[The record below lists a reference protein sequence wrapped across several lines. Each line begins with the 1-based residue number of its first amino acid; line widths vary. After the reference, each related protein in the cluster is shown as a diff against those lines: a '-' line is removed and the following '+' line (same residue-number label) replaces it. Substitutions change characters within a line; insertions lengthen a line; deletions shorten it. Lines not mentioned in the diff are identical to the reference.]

1 MFRTQ
6 SMGRENCSKE
16 AGGYKQVCNK
26 RSRQSEHQRSG
37 IKLRKFSILCMGR
50 RKLLGSLNSS
60 LLCAPQ
66 LSGANPVSFFTL
78 LLAFPQLL
86 SNHRRGRQHLLDR
99 SFGSPHS
106 HLDARNCWWLWHFL
120 FINMAGDIFI
130 SHSSVPTLSRLD
142 FSPFPQGVNILVG
155 EKEACVSVTVTE
167 GIAIE

>member
-37 IKLRKFSILCMGR
+37 IKLRKVSVLCMGR

-86 SNHRRGRQHLLDR
+86 SNHRGGRQHLER
-99 SFGSPHS
+99 VSYVSFGFRVSS
-106 HLDARNCWWLWHFL
+106 GELRAS
-120 FINMAGDIFI
+120 DIVDLGFVLPYGG
-130 SHSSVPTLSRLD
+130 HQNAA
-142 FSPFPQGVNILVG
+142 FS
-155 EKEACVSVTVTE
+155 
-167 GIAIE
+167 

>member
-16 AGGYKQVCNK
+16 AGGYIQVCNR

-37 IKLRKFSILCMGR
+37 IKLRKFCILCMGR
-50 RKLLGSLNSS
+50 CKLLGSLNSS
-60 LLCAPQ
+60 LSCAPQ
-66 LSGANPVSFFTL
+66 LSGANPVSLFAL

-86 SNHRRGRQHLLDR
+86 SRHRGGWQHLLDR

-106 HLDARNCWWLWHFL
+106 HLEPRNCWWLWHFL

-130 SHSSVPTLSRLD
+130 
-142 FSPFPQGVNILVG
+142 PQSGRQRFEFQLCPLWALCLGVI
-155 EKEACVSVTVTE
+155 TVFVITVFTT
-167 GIAIE
+167 

>member
-86 SNHRRGRQHLLDR
+86 SNHRGGRQHLLDR

-130 SHSSVPTLSRLD
+130 SQSERQRFEFQFCPLWAPCL
-142 FSPFPQGVNILVG
+142 GVI
-155 EKEACVSVTVTE
+155 TVFTT
-167 GIAIE
+167 

>member
-66 LSGANPVSFFTL
+66 LSGANPVSLFTL
-78 LLAFPQLL
+78 LPAFPQLL
-86 SNHRRGRQHLLDR
+86 SSHHTGGSICWIAVLGALIHIWMPEIADGCDISCLLIWQEIF
-99 SFGSPHS
+99 SFH
-106 HLDARNCWWLWHFL
+106 
-120 FINMAGDIFI
+120 
-130 SHSSVPTLSRLD
+130 
-142 FSPFPQGVNILVG
+142 
-155 EKEACVSVTVTE
+155 
-167 GIAIE
+167 IALCQL